1 MAKRGRKSKAD
12 IVLENL
18 DRIKEMARVGVTEED
33 IAKSLGISVSSFEKY
48 KSEFPQL
55 KESLKISKVDLSVTV
70 KSALV
75 KRALGYEYEEKKQ
88 YITEDDNGNKKKHTE
103 ITTKHMPPDVG
114 AINSLLQNIDDNWYR
129 DKRGAELRKQELEL
143 RKQIAE
149 EKEW

>member
-12 IVLENL
+12 IVLGNL

-143 RKQIAE
+143 RKQMAE

>member
-12 IVLENL
+12 IVIENL

-33 IAKSLGISVSSFEKY
+33 IAKSLGISVSTFEKY
-48 KSEFPQL
+48 KNEFPQL
-55 KESLKISKVDLSVTV
+55 KESLKTSKIDLSVTV

-143 RKQIAE
+143 RKQMAE
-149 EKEW
+149 DKEW

>member
-103 ITTKHMPPDVG
+103 IITKHMPPDVG

-143 RKQIAE
+143 RKQMAE

>member
-143 RKQIAE
+143 RKQMAE

>member
-12 IVLENL
+12 IVIENL

-33 IAKSLGISVSSFEKY
+33 IAKSLGISVSTFEKY
-48 KSEFPQL
+48 KNEFPQL

-143 RKQIAE
+143 RKQMAE

>member
-12 IVLENL
+12 IVIENL
-18 DRIKEMARVGVTEED
+18 DKIKEMARVGVTEEE
-33 IAKSLGISVSSFEKY
+33 IAKSLGISVSTFEKY
-48 KSEFPQL
+48 KNEFSEL
-55 KESLKISKVDLSVTV
+55 KESLKTSKIDLSVTV

-143 RKQIAE
+143 RKQMAE
-149 EKEW
+149 DKEW

>member
-12 IVLENL
+12 IVIENL

-33 IAKSLGISVSSFEKY
+33 IAKSLGISVSTFEKY
-48 KSEFPQL
+48 KNEFPQL
-55 KESLKISKVDLSVTV
+55 KESLKTSKVDLSVTV

-143 RKQIAE
+143 RKQMAE
-149 EKEW
+149 DKEW